1 MNGWRSGIADDPR
14 QHTLPKEGAVAGNAL
29 LLSFALMLAAASP
42 AFPQQAPPSSEM
54 AKHVEA
60 LVNAAAVL
68 LIQKASSF
76 RRLRKAVFGSRP
88 TCSYMI

>member
-1 MNGWRSGIADDPR
+1 MNGCPSGIADDPR
-14 QHTLPKEGAVAGNAL
+14 QLLKEGTVNGNAL

-42 AFPQQAPPSSEM
+42 AFAQQAPPSSEM

-68 LIQKASSF
+68 IDTEGRGSF
-76 RRLRKAVFGSRP
+76 RRL
-88 TCSYMI
+88 